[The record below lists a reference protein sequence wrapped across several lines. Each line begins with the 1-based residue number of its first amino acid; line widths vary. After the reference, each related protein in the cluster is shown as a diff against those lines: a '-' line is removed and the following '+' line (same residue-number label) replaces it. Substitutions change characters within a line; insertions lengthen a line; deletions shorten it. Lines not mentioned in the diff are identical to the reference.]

1 VEAMSWCNSKG
12 LTLYVAAQS
21 NNSSMVKIF
30 KQKGEKFLPLDNIE
44 YNQNEPEEVIAYTA
58 VIDAE
63 YERIFLMMKDR

>member
-1 VEAMSWCNSKG
+1 
-12 LTLYVAAQS
+12 
-21 NNSSMVKIF
+21 MVKIF